1 MNKNE
6 QHIKNIFEIDEWKL
20 IETEIHEK
28 DNDFL
33 IGESLTSLGNGLMGT
48 RGNFEEGYSG
58 KTHKGVYNGGVWF
71 PDKTKVGW
79 WKNGYPEYFGKAI
92 NSLNFLELE
101 IKINDVKLDL
111 FIQKPISFLRELD
124 MKNGILSRNFTTT
137 VSDIKIIVATERFL
151 SIHNP
156 EMAYIKYSITPD
168 KDCSIEIK
176 SILNGDVHNLD
187 SNHGEMFWEPVNSL
201 KEGQNTFVSIKTKP
215 NNFGVQRFVVAGA
228 MNNDINIK
236 YEKQTEVKPLIGIE
250 TFKVFVKAK
259 ENCLLTKKI
268 AVLTSRTH
276 EESKIQANTLEKL
289 NKSDTF
295 EKAKD
300 LHSLKWNERWLQG
313 DITIEGDAKSQQ
325 GIRFSL
331 FQLFS
336 TYYGED
342 SKLNIG
348 PKGFTGEKY
357 GGATYWDT
365 EGYCLP
371 VYLST
376 APAFVSKN
384 LLLYRYD
391 QLEQA
396 KHNARQQGLDGA
408 LFPMVTFDG
417 IECHNEWEITFEEI
431 HRNGII
437 AFAIHNYI
445 NYTGDEEYL
454 KTNGIEVLIELSK
467 FWASR
472 VHYSATKKLY
482 MLHGVTGPNEFENN
496 INNNWYTNTISKWTL
511 EYTLKSLKKLKIND
525 DKELKTYGLTKKDL
539 IQWDEIQKNMYLPC
553 SKEREVFVQHDTFL
567 DKNMITVDDLKAKDR
582 PIVNNWSWDKILR
595 SVFIKQ
601 ADVLQGMY
609 LFQENYTQEELK
621 KNYEFYEP
629 FTVHESSLSPCIH
642 SILAAKL
649 GKMDDA
655 VKFYLRAS
663 RLDLDNYNND
673 TKDGLHITSMA
684 GSWMS
689 IVEGFGGMRVID
701 GVLNFSPIIPK
712 IWKSFT
718 FNISFRKN
726 LIKVKIT
733 NKVIE
738 ITNIKGENIKIK
750 VFDEEVLLE
759 KTFTKNI

>member
-6 QHIKNIFEIDEWKL
+6 QHIKNIFEINEWKL
-20 IETEIHEK
+20 IETKIHET

-101 IKINDVKLDL
+101 IKIDNVKLDL
-111 FIQKPISFLRELD
+111 FIQKPITFSRELD
-124 MKNGILSRNFTTT
+124 MKNGILSRKFTTT
-137 VSDIKIIVATERFL
+137 VSGIKIDVYTERFL

-156 EMAYIKYSITPD
+156 EMAYIKYSITPY
-168 KDCSIEIK
+168 KDCNIEIK

-187 SNHGEMFWEPVNSL
+187 SNHGEMFWDSFSFTKDETNA
-201 KEGQNTFVSIKTKP
+201 FVAIKTKP
-215 NNFGVQRFVVAGA
+215 NNFDVERFVVAGA
-228 MNNDINIK
+228 MNNEVNIK
-236 YEKQTEVKPLIGIE
+236 HEKKLEVKPLVGTEIL
-250 TFKVFVKAK
+250 KMFVKAN
-259 ENCLLTKKI
+259 ENCTLIKKI
-268 AVLTSRTH
+268 AILSSRNH
-276 EESKIQANTLEKL
+276 EESKIKKIALEKL
-289 NKSDTF
+289 EKSDNY
-295 EKAKD
+295 EKSKK
-300 LHSLKWNERWLQG
+300 LHSTKWNKRWENG
-313 DITIEGDAKSQQ
+313 DISIEGDAKSQQ

-365 EGYCLP
+365 EAYCLP

-376 APAFVSKN
+376 APSYVSKN

-391 QLEQA
+391 QLKQA
-396 KHNARQQGLDGA
+396 KHNASQQGLDGA
-408 LFPMVTFDG
+408 LFPMVTFNG

-431 HRNGII
+431 HRNGIM
-437 AFAIHNYI
+437 AYAIYNYI

-472 VHYSATKKLY
+472 VHYSETKKMY
-482 MLHGVTGPNEFENN
+482 MIHGVTGPNEFENN
-496 INNNWYTNTISKWTL
+496 VNNNWYTNTISKWTL

-525 DKELKTYGLTKKDL
+525 EMQLKKYDLMKKDL
-539 IQWDEIQKNMYLPC
+539 IKWEEIKKNMYLPY
-553 SKEREVFVQHDTFL
+553 SKEKKIFVQHDTFL
-567 DKNMITVDDLKAKDR
+567 DKDMMRVDELKASDR

-609 LFQENYTQEELK
+609 LFQENYTKDELK
-621 KNYEFYEP
+621 KNYEFYEQ
-629 FTVHESSLSPCIH
+629 FTVHESSLSSCIH

-655 VKFYLRAS
+655 VKFYLRAA
-663 RLDLDNYNND
+663 RLDLDNYNDD

-689 IVEGFGGMRVID
+689 IIEGFGGMRVID
-701 GVLNFSPIIPK
+701 GILNFSPTIPK
-712 IWKSFT
+712 IWKSLS
-718 FNISFRKN
+718 FNILFRKN
-726 LIKVKIT
+726 LIKIQIT
-733 NKVIE
+733 NKEIK

-750 VFDEEVLLE
+750 LFNEDVLLE
-759 KTFTKNI
+759 KTFTKII

>member
-20 IETEIHEK
+20 IETKIHETE
-28 DNDFL
+28 NDFL
-33 IGESLTSLGNGLMGT
+33 IGESLTSLGNGLMGS

-101 IKINDVKLDL
+101 IKIDNVKLDL
-111 FIQKPISFLRELD
+111 FIQKPTSFLRELD
-124 MKNGILSRNFTTT
+124 MKNGILSRKFTTLI
-137 VSDIKIIVATERFL
+137 SDIKIDVYTERFL

-156 EMAYIKYSITPD
+156 EMVYIKYSIKPD
-168 KDCSIEIK
+168 KDCNIEIK

-187 SNHGEMFWEPVNSL
+187 SNHGEMFWDSVSSTKDET
-201 KEGQNTFVSIKTKP
+201 NTFVAIKTKP
-215 NNFGVQRFVVAGA
+215 NNFGVERFVVAGA
-228 MNNDINIK
+228 MNNEVNIK
-236 YEKQTEVKPLIGIE
+236 HEKKIEVKPLVGTEILKI
-250 TFKVFVKAK
+250 FVKAN
-259 ENCLLTKKI
+259 ENCTLIKKI
-268 AVLTSRTH
+268 AILSSRNH
-276 EESKIQANTLEKL
+276 EKSKIKKIALDKLEK
-289 NKSDTF
+289 SDDY
-295 EKAKD
+295 EKAKE
-300 LHSLKWNERWLQG
+300 LHFAKWNKRWENG
-313 DITIEGDAKSQQ
+313 DISIEGDAKSQQ

-365 EGYCLP
+365 EAYCLP

-376 APAFVSKN
+376 APSYVAKN

-391 QLEQA
+391 QLKQA

-408 LFPMVTFDG
+408 LFPMVTFNG
-417 IECHNEWEITFEEI
+417 VECHNEWEITFEEI
-431 HRNGII
+431 HRNGIM
-437 AFAIHNYI
+437 AYAIYNYI

-472 VHYSATKKLY
+472 VHYSKAKKMY
-482 MLHGVTGPNEFENN
+482 MIHGVTGPNEFENN
-496 INNNWYTNTISKWTL
+496 VNNNWYTNTISKWTL
-511 EYTLKSLKKLKIND
+511 EYTLKSLKKLKITD
-525 DKELKTYGLTKKDL
+525 EIQLKKYELTKKDL
-539 IQWDEIQKNMYLPC
+539 IKWEEIQKNMYLPY
-553 SKEREVFVQHDTFL
+553 SEEKKIFVQHDTFL
-567 DKNMITVDDLKAKDR
+567 DKDMMRVDQLKARDR

-609 LFQENYTQEELK
+609 LFQENYTKDELK
-621 KNYEFYEP
+621 KNYEFYEQ
-629 FTVHESSLSPCIH
+629 FTVHESSLSSCIH

-649 GKMDDA
+649 GKIDDA
-655 VKFYLRAS
+655 VKFYLRAA
-663 RLDLDNYNND
+663 RLDLDNYNDD

-689 IVEGFGGMRVID
+689 IIEGFGGMRVID
-701 GVLNFSPIIPK
+701 GILNFSPTIPK
-712 IWKSFT
+712 IWKSLS
-718 FNISFRKN
+718 FNILFRKN
-726 LIKVKIT
+726 LIKMQITNKEIKIT
-733 NKVIE
+733 N
-738 ITNIKGENIKIK
+738 TKGENIKIK
-750 VFDEEVLLE
+750 LFNEDVLLE
-759 KTFTKNI
+759 KTFTKII